1 MVDALYLKSKRLYIY
16 CKEWSDYI
24 LLLVKIKIIVD
35 ISHSPISI
43 GVEKVL
49 SRVSYIF
56 PCTALA
62 RQDSGIL

>member
-24 LLLVKIKIIVD
+24 LLVRIKIIVD
-35 ISHSPISI
+35 ISNSPIRI

-49 SRVSYIF
+49 SRVSYFF